1 MSRHMTKKSP
11 CCPSC
16 NATLISEPAGAPLR
30 CTRCSWRLI
39 SLGEWKTLPEFSQG
53 YTLYMQG
60 SWPTS
65 ELKDAKNPYA
75 KGSPEWIGFR
85 QGEQQATLDAQDGD
99 D

>member
-1 MSRHMTKKSP
+1 MTKQAL

-16 NATLISEPAGAPLR
+16 GAALTSEPAGAPLR

-39 SLGEWKTLPEFSQG
+39 SLEEWKTLPAFSQG

-65 ELKDAKNPYA
+65 ELKGEKNPHA
-75 KGSPEWIGFR
+75 KGSPAWSRFQ
-85 QGEQQATLDAQDGD
+85 QGAQQATLEAQDGD